1 MVGAGADTM
10 TVRAPRP
17 SAGATCERQ
26 ERTGMTDTQTSL
38 INRPAWVELSS
49 TDADGSREFYK
60 RLFG

>member
-1 MVGAGADTM
+1 
-10 TVRAPRP
+10 
-17 SAGATCERQ
+17 
-26 ERTGMTDTQTSL
+26 MTDTQTSL